1 MKAIEQLIVNTAKS
15 YVGQKEKKANSG
27 FEDRIFELKMKKESG
42 WQAGWAW
49 CACFVE
55 LVWSEAYAKN
65 IGFPEKH
72 ALIKQLITPSA
83 VTTYNNFKAKGL
95 VTDKPTP
102 GALVVWRNGNGWTGH
117 IGIVI
122 EADILKKTFQAV
134 EGNTNDQGGREG
146 EVVAIKTRS
155 LDFTHKKIG
164 LNLLGFI
171 PAI

>member
-27 FEDRIFELKMKKESG
+27 FVDKDFLKKMKDAG
-42 WQAGWAW
+42 WQEGWPW
-49 CACFVE
+49 CSCFCEMVMRE
-55 LVWSEAYAKN
+55 VYEKN
-65 IGFPEKH
+65 IGFPEKL
-72 ALIKQLITPSA
+72 AMVKKFITPSA
-83 VTTYNNFKAKGL
+83 VTTYNNFKAAGL

-134 EGNTNDQGGREG
+134 EGNTNDAGGREG
-146 EVVAIKTRS
+146 EVVAIKTRQ